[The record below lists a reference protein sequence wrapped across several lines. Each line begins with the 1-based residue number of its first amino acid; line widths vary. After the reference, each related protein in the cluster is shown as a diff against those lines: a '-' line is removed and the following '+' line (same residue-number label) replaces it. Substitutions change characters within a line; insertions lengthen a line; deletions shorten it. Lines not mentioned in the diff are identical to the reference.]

1 MTSWLSRPVETL
13 PGSEDDPITVDT
25 LIVGSG
31 YGAAMAALA
40 LSEGNNVQAKDIV
53 VFERGEEYLPHD
65 FPRTLGE
72 LPGHAPNNVN
82 GDTTNSLWDVRAG
95 KRAVSVSG
103 NGLGGT
109 SLVNASV
116 AVSPDKATL
125 DLWPDSGVE
134 SDWHSLFEKCY
145 PKINEL
151 LGVSR
156 VDNPAQFAKF
166 NVLSRTVREID
177 KDAAI
182 EAAPV
187 AINFNG
193 TGTHSVEHKPCNH
206 CGNCV
211 IGCHSGAK
219 QSLNL
224 NAWPLAKQH
233 GVELYTGAQVRYLSE
248 HGDLWRVHCRT
259 SRDIS
264 NEFVVVAKR
273 VILAAGSIGSTE
285 ILHRSGS
292 AVGQSNSS
300 GLWLS
305 PMLGKNFSAN
315 GDGLIFTSGE
325 GEPVNAIA
333 DVPDDT
339 ADGLCGPTII
349 GFARTSVNSAREN
362 PEVGRL
368 TVEDGAIPY
377 PMAEIWRETITMQ
390 SYIRRF
396 VSDDRTAWHQNNA
409 DHDELATSNDFA
421 SHSQVLLTMGFDG
434 SPGQLV
440 ADKETGNLLP
450 VWPERKSTE
459 GYYNHLDALFK
470 ANEPAAY
477 SGGEY
482 HANPLLQLLPREFNQ
497 VFEGADNLEQRIVT
511 VHPLGGCI
519 MGDSSATG
527 VVNTSGQVFR
537 GEPDQSIASVAVY
550 ENLYVLDGAI
560 LPSAVGV
567 NPMIAISA
575 LSYTLASRIA
585 GLSVPRSDAFGHLA
599 PENRKLPSINLDP
612 VNRDKSI
619 HARFNE
625 RLLWNVESE
634 DSTDLQHMFSNKL
647 PVNTKTLVLDIAFF
661 FDDEKFGDGD
671 NESGNSLDKWL
682 CNHAVPLR
690 ASAELKASDRQVLHG
705 SADTF
710 VPMPVLMTFNG
721 QVTLGSSDDHYF
733 RFYRTALAV
742 CRFIYYRPYA
752 FLSAFTSVRNTNDQ
766 LNTSA
771 HDSVKGFLRVA
782 RMHTNWRYL
791 EYELAEAEATSD
803 TPLTISGR
811 KKLDYTPRGE
821 SVWQALLNLPAVFKR
836 GKLTLNAT
844 LSVDLL
850 RITRGP
856 SPLQITRSPDEP
868 TSIAAMGGFGLLLTR
883 LLGSTHFWSFGA
895 HDYDSFQSEDK
906 VDDARRRKPPE
917 YIEFERNGEVVKSL
931 AAEFYSEPDPV
942 VPEASEEKEL
952 LARLVR
958 YREDDNPDRSAVL
971 LVHGLSHSSEI
982 FWPEHTRE
990 TYVQYLLNQG
1000 YDVWVF
1006 DHRTSGNTRLKVN
1019 KDHTWDDIAR
1029 HDVPWAV
1036 NHVFVTIN
1044 SDNHSGTS
1052 RLVNVFS
1059 HCIGA
1064 GAVAMAVLDG
1074 RLQQPDDSDESMLGA
1089 LVPHAVTPW
1098 VFSSCENRT
1107 RGNVWGFV
1115 KDFNLL
1121 DILDPRMHNE
1131 PTGFD
1136 TILDRIA
1143 TSTIDATARKQW
1155 PFFKNIFSRR
1165 SNEYAMAMYFRYT
1178 VFWGQQWVHR
1188 NVTDALKKRFPT
1200 MVGEVPAT
1208 ILQQTFFSVRRKR
1221 LVTQE
1226 AENSYVTE
1234 ERFKRYWKFPTLF
1247 LHGQSNQVF
1256 DVESSRLSAY
1266 RLSRFR
1272 HEKVD
1277 PKHDTVFSM
1286 ADYAHHGV
1294 WLETVPDYGHMDM
1307 IIGNEATSVVGPLI
1321 DKFFKASVK
1330 HNTARSNIGQGT
1342 DAMEAYSVFESC
1354 YSNERQAGVD
1364 LPLTRTR
1371 ESKFPYT
1378 GPTLSYAKPQSLRLW
1393 VEADDYDT
1401 VEPVGLSVAQSHPA
1415 DLQLEAL
1422 AIEKSDAAPH
1432 GVYRGV
1438 TINSP
1443 KNITDSITISLQ
1455 HAEDISTTAI
1465 ADPIC
1470 NSIQCSVTEHKG
1482 SQDFGRQRDIDHDKG
1497 VQIDLAEMPW
1507 FRKLYGVGGS
1517 SNDISFIAGSCLHPG
1532 SVFTRDMSDS
1542 VFNGIWKHF
1551 TRPESGQNSPD
1562 FLLLLGDQIYADA
1575 TAGLFD
1581 PKASY
1586 ERYRMRYREAFG
1598 ARGMRRVL
1606 SHVPTYFVVDD
1617 HAFYDNY
1624 SGLDKNA
1631 ELNDFD
1637 IAKAEAMH
1645 FQSQLNNTSQLWSDF
1660 EVHQQVFFCFDTRF
1674 ERKSDVYRTERSAI
1688 ISKDQARAFE
1698 NWLDNNRHRKSLFLC
1713 TGSPLFPVRREYVN
1727 SPQLLNYSDTLIS
1740 YPGFLK
1746 YLVEKLSDLDCQIF
1760 LLSGDP
1766 HLSCRGTGVLSI
1778 SGRSVTITN
1787 VVTSPLHAPY
1797 PFANAHPKDFDWH
1810 SEQTVRW
1817 PGSGLS
1823 LNFHQELLSTARQ
1836 QFCRMDYSDNSGMLA
1851 VKAYSPDGMEIGANS
1866 VAYS

>member
-13 PGSEDDPITVDT
+13 SGSEDKPISVDT

-40 LSEGNNVQAKDIV
+40 LSEGGDANAKDIV

-65 FPRTLGE
+65 FPGTLGE
-72 LPGHAPNNVN
+72 LPGHAPNNAT

-95 KRAVSVSG
+95 ERAVSVSG

-116 AVSPDKATL
+116 AVPPDKETL
-125 DLWPDSGVE
+125 ELWPGSGVE
-134 SDWHSLFEKCY
+134 SEWHSLFEKCY
-145 PKINEL
+145 PKINAL

-156 VDNPAQFAKF
+156 VDNPVQFEKF
-166 NVLSRTVREID
+166 NALSRTVREID

-187 AINFNG
+187 AINFSG

-224 NAWPLAKQH
+224 NAWPLAKQQ

-248 HGDLWRVHCRT
+248 HGNLWRVHCRT
-259 SRDIS
+259 SRDTT
-264 NEFVVVAKR
+264 NEFVVLAKR

-285 ILHRSGS
+285 ILHRSRHAGS
-292 AVGQSNSS
+292 QSS
-300 GLWLS
+300 GLSLS
-305 PMLGKNFSAN
+305 SMLGKSFSAN

-325 GEPVNAIA
+325 SAPVNAIA

-339 ADGLCGPTII
+339 ADPLCGPTIV
-349 GFARTSVNSAREN
+349 GFARTSARSANEN
-362 PEVGRL
+362 PEVGRM
-368 TVEDGAIPY
+368 TIEDGAIPY
-377 PMAEIWRETITMQ
+377 PLAEIWRETITMQ

-396 VSDDRTAWHQNNA
+396 VSDDRTAWHQNNPT
-409 DHDELATSNDFA
+409 HDELATSNDFVR
-421 SHSQVLLTMGFDG
+421 HSQVLLTMGFDG
-434 SPGQLV
+434 SPGHLA
-440 ADKETGNLLP
+440 ADEETGNLLP
-450 VWPERKSTE
+450 VWPERKPME

-470 ANEPAAY
+470 KHEPAAC

-482 HANPLLQLLPREFNQ
+482 HANPLWQALPREFNQ
-497 VFEGADNLEQRIVT
+497 VFEGADDLEQRIVT

-519 MGDSSATG
+519 MGGSSATG
-527 VVNTSGQVFR
+527 VVNTNGQVFR
-537 GEPDQSIASVAVY
+537 CEPDQSIASGAVY
-550 ENLYVLDGAI
+550 DNLYVLDGSI
-560 LPSAVGV
+560 LPTAVGV
-567 NPMIAISA
+567 NPMISISA

-585 GLSVPRSDAFGHLA
+585 GLSAPRSDSFNLLT
-599 PENRKLPSINLDP
+599 PDNRKLPLIDP
-612 VNRDKSI
+612 EPVDRDKSI

-634 DSTDLQHMFSNKL
+634 DNADLQKLFGDKL
-647 PVNTKTLVLDIAFF
+647 PADTKTVVLDIAFF
-661 FDDEKFGDGD
+661 FDDERFGDD
-671 NESGNSLDKWL
+671 EYENSLDKWL
-682 CNHAVPLR
+682 CNHASPLR
-690 ASAELKASDRQVLHG
+690 ASAELKASDKPVLHG

-710 VPMPVLMTFNG
+710 VPMPVLMRFDG
-721 QVTLGSSDDHYF
+721 QVTLGSKDDQYST
-733 RFYRTALAV
+733 FYRTALAV
-742 CRFIYYRPYA
+742 LRFIYYRPYA
-752 FLSAFTSVRNTNDQ
+752 LISAFTSVGNTNDY

-771 HDSVKGFLRVA
+771 HDSVKGFIRVGK
-782 RMHTNWRYL
+782 MHANWRYL
-791 EYELAEAEATSD
+791 EYELQEAEATSES
-803 TPLTISGR
+803 PLTISGR

-836 GKLTLNAT
+836 GRVVLKAT
-844 LSVDLL
+844 LAVDLL

-856 SPLQITRSPDEP
+856 SPLQITKSPDEP
-868 TSIAAMGGFGLLLTR
+868 TSIASMGGFGMLLAR

-895 HDYDSFQSEDK
+895 HKYDRFQSEK
-906 VDDARRRKPPE
+906 QVDDARRRKPPE
-917 YIEFERNGEVVKSL
+917 YIEFVRDGELYKSL
-931 AAEFYSEPDPV
+931 AAEFYCEQDPV
-942 VPEASEEKEL
+942 VLRKSEGTLSDKKEL

-958 YREDDNPDRSAVL
+958 YREDDSPGRPAVL

-990 TYVQYLLNQG
+990 TYVQYLLKCG

-1006 DHRTSGNTRLKVN
+1006 DHRTSGNTRLEVN

-1036 NHVFVTIN
+1036 NHVFEAIN
-1044 SDNHSGTS
+1044 TNNSSGSTH
-1052 RLVNVFS
+1052 LVNVFS

-1074 RLQQPDDSDESMLGA
+1074 RLQQPENIDESMLGA
-1089 LVPHAVTPW
+1089 LIPHAVTPW

-1115 KDFNLL
+1115 KDFNLI
-1121 DILDPRMHNE
+1121 DILDPRMHND

-1143 TSTIDATARKQW
+1143 TSTIDAKARKQW
-1155 PFFKNIFSRR
+1155 PFLKNIFSRR
-1165 SNEYAMAMYFRYT
+1165 ANEYAMAMYFRYT
-1178 VFWGQQWVHR
+1178 VFWGKQWVHR

-1277 PKHDTVFSM
+1277 PAHDTVFSM

-1307 IIGNEATSVVGPLI
+1307 IIGNDATSVAGPLI
-1321 DKFFKASVK
+1321 DKFFKASIQQ
-1330 HNTARSNIGQGT
+1330 NAARNRAGR
-1342 DAMEAYSVFESC
+1342 EASTPENYSVFESC
-1354 YSNERQAGVD
+1354 YSDEHHGEAD

-1378 GPTLSYAKPQSLRLW
+1378 GPTLSYATPESLRLW

-1401 VEPVGLSVAQSHPA
+1401 AEPVGLSVVQSHTT
-1415 DLQLEAL
+1415 DLQVEAL
-1422 AIEKSDAAPH
+1422 AIKKSDAAPH
-1432 GVYRGV
+1432 GVYNV
-1438 TINSP
+1438 TST
-1443 KNITDSITISLQ
+1443 IT
-1455 HAEDISTTAI
+1455 
-1465 ADPIC
+1465 
-1470 NSIQCSVTEHKG
+1470 V
-1482 SQDFGRQRDIDHDKG
+1482 
-1497 VQIDLAEMPW
+1497 
-1507 FRKLYGVGGS
+1507 
-1517 SNDISFIAGSCLHPG
+1517 
-1532 SVFTRDMSDS
+1532 
-1542 VFNGIWKHF
+1542 
-1551 TRPESGQNSPD
+1551 
-1562 FLLLLGDQIYADA
+1562 
-1575 TAGLFD
+1575 
-1581 PKASY
+1581 
-1586 ERYRMRYREAFG
+1586 
-1598 ARGMRRVL
+1598 ARGSIWQRCHGSADFMARIVAQMIYL
-1606 SHVPTYFVVDD
+1606 S
-1617 HAFYDNY
+1617 
-1624 SGLDKNA
+1624 
-1631 ELNDFD
+1631 
-1637 IAKAEAMH
+1637 
-1645 FQSQLNNTSQLWSDF
+1645 
-1660 EVHQQVFFCFDTRF
+1660 
-1674 ERKSDVYRTERSAI
+1674 
-1688 ISKDQARAFE
+1688 
-1698 NWLDNNRHRKSLFLC
+1698 
-1713 TGSPLFPVRREYVN
+1713 
-1727 SPQLLNYSDTLIS
+1727 
-1740 YPGFLK
+1740 
-1746 YLVEKLSDLDCQIF
+1746 
-1760 LLSGDP
+1760 
-1766 HLSCRGTGVLSI
+1766 
-1778 SGRSVTITN
+1778 
-1787 VVTSPLHAPY
+1787 
-1797 PFANAHPKDFDWH
+1797 
-1810 SEQTVRW
+1810 
-1817 PGSGLS
+1817 
-1823 LNFHQELLSTARQ
+1823 
-1836 QFCRMDYSDNSGMLA
+1836 
-1851 VKAYSPDGMEIGANS
+1851 
-1866 VAYS
+1866 